1 MRHPFHPLAVLS
13 FFAAC
18 CSSAN
23 ADILIDPTFDS
34 SITSD
39 PNAAT
44 IESAIDQAISRFESS
59 IETPITVKIDFQET
73 SGGLGES
80 NSGFNE
86 ISYSQYRSDLV
97 NNQILSANDM
107 TALASLPMTST
118 NPVNGDPDVI
128 LTLANLRAVGETG
141 LGNNGGGFDSTIG
154 GAWLP

>member
-1 MRHPFHPLAVLS
+1 VRHPFHPLAVLS

-39 PNAAT
+39 PNAT

-97 NNQILSANDM
+97 NN
-107 TALASLPMTST
+107 MTST

-128 LTLANLRAVGETG
+128 LNLANLRAVGETG

>member
-1 MRHPFHPLAVLS
+1 VRHPFHPLAVLS

-97 NNQILSANDM
+97 NNQILSANDNDCPR
-107 TALASLPMTST
+107 LSSHDFDQPGQWRPRCYSQ
-118 NPVNGDPDVI
+118 PGKSQGC
-128 LTLANLRAVGETG
+128 R
-141 LGNNGGGFDSTIG
+141 GNRIG
-154 GAWLP
+154 KQRRGI